1 MYLNKWAIHRYN
13 HCSILCRFPQ
23 SFDDD
28 RRWERFNSCVV
39 SSIVEESPGTKTK
52 DKRLCSL
59 IGKFVAHTLLT
70 HYLDISTYN
79 RLYLWNVNM
88 YLFTLCIF
96 CLHGK
101 TTTFQYIGN
110 DCQRIRI

>member
-23 SFDDD
+23 SLDDD

-39 SSIVEESPGTKTK
+39 SSIIKESPGTKTK

-70 HYLDISTYN
+70 HYLDVSTYKARFKSSKN
-79 RLYLWNVNM
+79 ELDSVSEKSGQR
-88 YLFTLCIF
+88 TP
-96 CLHGK
+96 CLVW
-101 TTTFQYIGN
+101 
-110 DCQRIRI
+110 